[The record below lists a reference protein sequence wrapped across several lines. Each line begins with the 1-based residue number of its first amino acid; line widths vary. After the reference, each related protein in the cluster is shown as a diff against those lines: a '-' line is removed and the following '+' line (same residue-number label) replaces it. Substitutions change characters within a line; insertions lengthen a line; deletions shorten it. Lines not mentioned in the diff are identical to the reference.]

1 MNFNGARHA
10 QEEQLYYAMIRNS
23 FPLVIGDANTCIFK
37 YFHRVDQETHAT
49 FPETEEHLDH
59 LLCLPGD
66 AGRVHHVETAY
77 HDDISFSDHIPV
89 VYTITIRRKSSRL
102 TS

>member
-1 MNFNGARHA
+1 
-10 QEEQLYYAMIRNS
+10 
-23 FPLVIGDANTCIFK
+23 
-37 YFHRVDQETHAT
+37 
-49 FPETEEHLDH
+49 LDH

-77 HDDISFSDHIPV
+77 HDDILFSDHIPV

-102 TS
+102 IK